1 MAVAADSGYAGMD
14 LTEFAAAHSL
24 QVLAISKQDGQ
35 LLFSPATDVVLD
47 PGDRVVVAGDDAQ
60 LQHLKGDA

>member
-1 MAVAADSGYAGMD
+1 MD